1 MWVLTGREAARPADV
16 VGSSEPLPGLPG
28 VYLPEIPKNNDDG
41 SATGFFRMML
51 LFRIFER
58 FVDRGI
64 SSCH

>member
-1 MWVLTGREAARPADV
+1 MVF
-16 VGSSEPLPGLPG
+16 
-28 VYLPEIPKNNDDG
+28 LPEISKNNDDG
-41 SATGFFRMML
+41 SAAGFFRMML